1 MLCAHGVFPWSCD
14 RCRPSSVPR
23 LGPAPAAG
31 SATGPLPAASSL
43 SGQSSLQPNRL
54 LLRLVC
60 PRGRTFSRL
69 PSEGSR
75 LPVVWDSLSD
85 WCHSSD
91 FLLVRGMPSPGLVC
105 PSGQD
110 AENVLGALALPDY
123 CLPYGRPRVLLPLV
137 SPTLGCELQASR
149 PGSVLFLTVAPMPR
163 RARHAK
169 ALHKYLLNEL
179 MSEWQ
184 QKTVNEALRMC

>member
-85 WCHSSD
+85 WCHSYD

-110 AENVLGALALPDY
+110 AENVLGALPAKGWPGEGGRGEGREEEEQGAGGEELREEGSAD
-123 CLPYGRPRVLLPLV
+123 GRPMRTGP
-137 SPTLGCELQASR
+137 PTLGR
-149 PGSVLFLTVAPMPR
+149 TRVNRHRVVL
-163 RARHAK
+163 
-169 ALHKYLLNEL
+169 E
-179 MSEWQ
+179 S
-184 QKTVNEALRMC
+184 